1 MVCSCVLYN
10 ASIIVAVGIV
20 IIMIFIWYLQR
31 HERFLT
37 ERFSGSANMRKFSA
51 SLSDPLY
58 SALQKGSIRTTIYNQ
73 DGVPGMDSTT
83 NEGIL
88 AEIRVI

>member
-20 IIMIFIWYLQR
+20 IIMIFVWYLQR

-37 ERFSGSANMRKFSA
+37 ERFSSTYPPSGVVHPAT
-51 SLSDPLY
+51 LSDPLFT
-58 SALQKGSIRTTIYNQ
+58 ALQHGSIRTEIYNA
-73 DGVPGMDSTT
+73 DTDSQTS
-83 NEGIL
+83 EKL
-88 AEIRVI
+88 FAEIRVV